1 MVCGGKILKIPDDLK
16 KRLLNELDFCIQR
29 IQEEEHIRKKLY
41 YFSGTYGAVERI
53 MRLHLDRQLVL
64 VHAVL
69 NLCYNSLIGLVQ
81 SRERGDIAR
90 EIPPKVSETL
100 VEYVTE
106 LRNKLAEDKDTYKT
120 LEKFIVLGFRASGP
134 GYYTT
139 QLFEHMKTTA

>member
-1 MVCGGKILKIPDDLK
+1 MKIPNDLK
-16 KRLLNELDFCIQR
+16 KRLLNEFDFCIQR

-53 MRLHLDRQLVL
+53 MRLHLDRQLLL
-64 VHAVL
+64 VHAIL

-90 EIPPKVSETL
+90 ELPSDLSETL
-100 VEYVTE
+100 AEYLNE
-106 LRNKLAEDKDTYKT
+106 LRNELAEDKDTYKT
-120 LEKFIVLGFRASGP
+120 LEKIVALGFRASGP

>member
-1 MVCGGKILKIPDDLK
+1 MKIPDDLK
-16 KRLLNELDFCIQR
+16 GRLLNEFDFCIQK
-29 IQEEEHIRKKLY
+29 IKEEEHIKKKLY

-53 MRLHLDRQLVL
+53 MRLHFDRQLLL

-69 NLCYNSLIGLVQ
+69 NLCYNALSGLVV

-90 EIPPKVSETL
+90 ELPPNLSETL
-100 VEYVTE
+100 VEYLTE

-120 LEKFIVLGFRASGP
+120 LEKIVALGFRASGP

-139 QLFEHMKTTA
+139 QLFEHMEKSA